1 MKKTILFFTI
11 FVASIKLSISQPPPP
26 PPGNY
31 PYLETF
37 ESFSGIGGNIIGWTG
52 STTTLQAYT
61 NHGTNGSIGMARNV
75 FDSPNVSSP
84 DNIYIIS
91 PLVSTLT
98 SISELRFDYRIVDA
112 ALYPSTAAVLPSDA
126 SIVVSIGIEPNFTT
140 IYTIN
145 PSNHIQS
152 TNFSTVVVPL
162 TGFNNANVT
171 IKFEINR
178 GTNCDYW
185 VDIDN
190 FSLNN
195 AGTVNTVSSEINK
208 TLIYSAQNG
217 VVINQVGLP
226 KTTTILSIFDV
237 QGKIVNTFTIDKSYF
252 ETGNLNL
259 PKGVYF
265 ARLQSGESTFTK
277 KLFID

>member
-1 MKKTILFFTI
+1 MKKIILLFTI
-11 FVASIKLSISQPPPP
+11 FVASVKLSISQPPPP

-37 ESFSGIGGNIIGWTG
+37 ESFSGIGGNITGWTG
-52 STTTLQAYT
+52 STITLQAYT
-61 NHGTNGSIGMARNV
+61 NHGTNGSNGMARNV
-75 FDSPNVSSP
+75 FHSPNLSSP
-84 DNIYIIS
+84 ANIYIVS

-98 SISELRFDYRIVDA
+98 STSELRFDYRIVDA
-112 ALYPSTAAVLPSDA
+112 TLYPSTPTVLPSDA
-126 SIVVSIGIEPNFTT
+126 SIVVSIGNEPNFTI

-152 TNFSTVVVPL
+152 TNFTTVVVPL
-162 TGFNNANVT
+162 TGYNNTNVR

-190 FSLNN
+190 FSLND

-208 TLIYSAQNG
+208 TVIYSAQNG

-226 KTTTILSIFDV
+226 KTNTILSIFDV
-237 QGKIVNTFTIDKSYF
+237 QGKLVNTFTIDKSYF

-259 PKGVYF
+259 PKGIYF
-265 ARLQSGESTFTK
+265 ARIQSGESTFTK
-277 KLFID
+277 KLFIH